1 MESEI
6 DFEGEP
12 VREGQPPNG
21 RRHEINMELVRLI
34 QLREGRK
41 FYLSIFL
48 VSILF
53 VIIALMMVFQ
63 FFQLD
68 ITPGWKEILLVLTGV
83 LSVSLSKLIDHWYAN
98 DERESDLLESAQD

>member
-6 DFEGEP
+6 DFAHEP
-12 VREGQPPNG
+12 VKENQQPNG
-21 RRHEINMELVRLI
+21 RRHEINLQLVKLI
-34 QLREGRK
+34 QQREGRK

-63 FFQLD
+63 GFQLD
-68 ITPGWKEILLVLTGV
+68 ITNGWKEILLVLVGV

>member
-6 DFEGEP
+6 DFVQDP
-12 VREGQPPNG
+12 SNSQQQPNG
-21 RRHEINMELVRLI
+21 RRHEINLALVDMI
-34 QLREGRK
+34 QQREARK

-53 VIIALMMVFQ
+53 LIIALMMVFQ
-63 FFQLD
+63 AFQLD
-68 ITPGWKEILLVLTGV
+68 ITSGWKEILLVLVGV

>member
-6 DFEGEP
+6 DFDQELSNS
-12 VREGQPPNG
+12 QQPNG
-21 RRHEINMELVRLI
+21 RRHEINLQLVKLI
-34 QLREGRK
+34 QQREGRK

-48 VSILF
+48 VTILF

-63 FFQLD
+63 AFQLD
-68 ITPGWKEILLVLTGV
+68 ITNGWKEILLVLVGV

>member
-6 DFEGEP
+6 DFENGP